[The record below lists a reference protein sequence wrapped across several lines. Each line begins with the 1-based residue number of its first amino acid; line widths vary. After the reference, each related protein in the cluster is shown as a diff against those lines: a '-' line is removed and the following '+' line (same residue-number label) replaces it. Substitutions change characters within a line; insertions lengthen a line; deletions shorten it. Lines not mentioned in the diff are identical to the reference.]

1 MYIKMAASSGHHLT
15 KERTSW
21 LEKIDMW
28 LNFLQVGY
36 EAYNISAVVLE
47 KYLQKLP
54 RVRVW

>member
-1 MYIKMAASSGHHLT
+1 MAASSGQHLT

-21 LEKIDMW
+21 LEKIGMW
-28 LNFLQVGY
+28 LNFLQVGC
-36 EAYNISAVVLE
+36 EAYNINAVVLE